1 MNEKKTSIGMINNE
15 QTNKQTN
22 KQQNMAAV
30 SYEHGKHKVIPT
42 HPLSGCPIY
51 FQLLHTILSINMSR
65 CTCKVL
71 LLYFRFGRDAVH
83 HI

>member
-1 MNEKKTSIGMINNE
+1 MNEKKDLNRDDK
-15 QTNKQTN
+15 QRTNKQTN
-22 KQQNMAAV
+22 EKQQNMAAV